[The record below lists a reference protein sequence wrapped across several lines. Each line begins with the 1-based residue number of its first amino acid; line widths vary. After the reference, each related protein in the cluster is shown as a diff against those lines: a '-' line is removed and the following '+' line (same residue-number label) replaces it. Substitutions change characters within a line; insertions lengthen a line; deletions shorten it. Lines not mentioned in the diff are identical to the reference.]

1 MRAID
6 AGILICT
13 ECHELNRQDKDVD
26 EQTCT
31 RCGACIPVCPM
42 HCIVNFYER
51 NMEDVAL
58 VTAQAELNNIEI
70 P

>member
-13 ECHELNRQDKDVD
+13 ECHELNKQDADTD

-31 RCGACIPVCPM
+31 RCGAWFTLAVRTVWPEPGPC
-42 HCIVNFYER
+42 
-51 NMEDVAL
+51 
-58 VTAQAELNNIEI
+58 
-70 P
+70 